1 MSYNTFF
8 NQNYMSNLE
17 KNDKEQFNRCNIVA
31 TDFTNGRKNLLPR
44 MNPSSYKDL
53 TSVELYNLFIDTFVL
68 AGGAESRYVKQ
79 EYKTLFVQLSFQISF
94 LIGRIYPNSF
104 EAEDTK
110 SDLNTHWQ
118 FLITSVEEETKLL
131 GAFFANIKPLLDAD
145 GNPPVVF
152 NPFIDGDV
160 YFWSINEIAFV
171 LDNLEDL
178 GVKFK
183 TFLKVNNVNV

>member
-1 MSYNTFF
+1 
-8 NQNYMSNLE
+8 MSNLE